1 MKFTCDMIEM
11 EGDIDL
17 DSLSQTEADYA
28 DATGEEM
35 SDFFD
40 IDLI

>member
-1 MKFTCDMIEM
+1 MIVM

-17 DSLSQTEADYA
+17 DTLAQTEDDYA